1 MKKTACLK
9 KGAQTEKIDRQT
21 KEARIKRLR
30 DKRITAQSDRLKT
43 TDLPDKKE

>member
-21 KEARIKRLR
+21 KEARMK
-30 DKRITAQSDRLKT
+30 KTAGQKDYSAV
-43 TDLPDKKE
+43 